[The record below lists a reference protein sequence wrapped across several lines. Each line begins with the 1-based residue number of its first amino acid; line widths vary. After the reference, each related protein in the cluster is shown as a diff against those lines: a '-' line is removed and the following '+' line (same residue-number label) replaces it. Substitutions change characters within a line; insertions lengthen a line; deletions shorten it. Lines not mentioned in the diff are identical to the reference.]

1 MKSPTKYLAS
11 IGSRGG
17 RKTGPTKARATAS
30 KAARMRW
37 TLEERIDVLIRAG
50 DVLAAGYGHGVPQEH
65 ADAARAEWMAAKNLN
80 RNQNRKDT

>member
-1 MKSPTKYLAS
+1 MTTPTKYLAS

-37 TLEERIDVLIRAG
+37 TLEERIEVLIRAG
-50 DVLAAGYGHGVPQEH
+50 DVLAAGYGHGIPQEH
-65 ADAARAEWMAAKNLN
+65 ADKARAEWTTAKNLT
-80 RNQNRKDT
+80 RNQQPKDT

>member
-50 DVLAAGYGHGVPQEH
+50 DVLAAGYGHGIPQEH
-65 ADAARAEWMAAKNLN
+65 ADAARAEWTAAKNLN